1 MAALPMKDAQE
12 PQNTWPTTRSLP
24 SGGSNS
30 GERKEGRASPRFLMS
45 PGNYVLY
52 VETGSGATW
61 RSGAIQDLSLHGVF
75 VVNSNPLPAGTNLT
89 LGLRLSTQAIP
100 LKGVVRRSVDGEGMG
115 IQFTSVASEVK
126 NRLETCL
133 SGLAERAG
141 EAPMRKMGFVSCAW

>member
-61 RSGAIQDLSLHGVF
+61 RSGAIRDLSLHGVF